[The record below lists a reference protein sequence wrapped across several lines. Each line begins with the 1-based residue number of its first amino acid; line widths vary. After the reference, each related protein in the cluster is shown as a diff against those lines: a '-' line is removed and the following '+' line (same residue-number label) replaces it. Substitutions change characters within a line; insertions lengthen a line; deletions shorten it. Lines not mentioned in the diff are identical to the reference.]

1 MVIKTSLPVVTIFS
15 SFLHTWQT
23 VFLFF
28 YLAGFASL
36 SSCRIADSFN
46 MRFSLTTMVAALA
59 AIPHA
64 TATLKDVDEWD
75 ILAGK
80 ALANQVLYQF
90 TKPRYTDSECT
101 PFNAAVRR
109 EWYVLVQS
117 CNVSQS

>member
-1 MVIKTSLPVVTIFS
+1 
-15 SFLHTWQT
+15 
-23 VFLFF
+23 
-28 YLAGFASL
+28 
-36 SSCRIADSFN
+36 
-46 MRFSLTTMVAALA
+46 MRFSLTAAVAALA

-64 TATLKDVDEWD
+64 TATFKDVDEWD

-117 CNVSQS
+117 YIASRRANDTLGDPSPSRNARSTLML